1 MVGELQMW
9 KRWLLLIGAI
19 VAEVLGTMSLRAA
32 IDAPLFVIGVVGG
45 YVVAFAL
52 LGLAL
57 GQGIPVGIAYGIW
70 AAAGVALVA
79 ILSAIIFGETLSFVA
94 ILGLVT
100 IIVGVFIVQTGQDS
114 TPKAEVVKS

>member
-1 MVGELQMW
+1 MW
-9 KRWLLLIGAI
+9 KRWLLLLGAI

-32 IDAPLFVIGVVGG
+32 VDTPWFSVGVIVG
-45 YVVAFAL
+45 YVVAFTL

-79 ILSAIIFGETLSFVA
+79 VLGAVIFGETLSFTS

-100 IIVGVFIVQTGQDS
+100 IIIGVFIVQTGQRDIA
-114 TPKAEVVKS
+114 KAEVLEA

>member
-1 MVGELQMW
+1 MW
-9 KRWLLLIGAI
+9 KRWLLLIGAVI
-19 VAEVLGTMSLRAA
+19 AEVLGTMALRAA
-32 IDAPLFVIGVVGG
+32 LDNPLFVIGVVVG

-79 ILSAIIFGETLSFVA
+79 ILSAMIFGETLSFTA
-94 ILGLVT
+94 ILGLLS
-100 IIVGVFIVQTGQDS
+100 IVAGVFIVQTGQGNAPR
-114 TPKAEVVKS
+114 TEVLNS

>member
-1 MVGELQMW
+1 MW
-9 KRWLLLIGAI
+9 KRWLLLMGAI
-19 VAEVLGTMSLRAA
+19 GAEVLGTMSLRAA
-32 IDAPLFVIGVVGG
+32 VDDPLFVFGVVVG
-45 YVVAFAL
+45 YVVGFAL

-94 ILGLVT
+94 IIGLVT
-100 IIVGVFIVQTGQDS
+100 IIAGVFIVQTGQAGA
-114 TPKAEVVKS
+114 PKAEVLEP

>member
-1 MVGELQMW
+1 MW

-32 IDAPLFVIGVVGG
+32 IDAPLFVIGVVVG

-79 ILSAIIFGETLSFVA
+79 ILSVIIFGETLSFVA

-100 IIVGVFIVQTGQDS
+100 IIAGVFIVQTGQDS
-114 TPKAEVVKS
+114 TPKAEVLEA

>member
-1 MVGELQMW
+1 MW

-32 IDAPLFVIGVVGG
+32 IDHPLFVAGVVVG
-45 YVVAFAL
+45 YGVAFAL
-52 LGLAL
+52 LGFAL